1 MSAQT
6 VLPEID
12 GCAATRFGLLL
23 NAVKNRDIAMAA
35 DMLTSIPATDLAA
48 IQVRLAAFGID
59 LRDLFHNPEGDRA

>member
-23 NAVKNRDIAMAA
+23 NAVKNRDVAMAA

-48 IQVRLAAFGID
+48 IQVRLEAFGID
-59 LRDLFHNPEGDRA
+59 LRDLLHTPKGIG